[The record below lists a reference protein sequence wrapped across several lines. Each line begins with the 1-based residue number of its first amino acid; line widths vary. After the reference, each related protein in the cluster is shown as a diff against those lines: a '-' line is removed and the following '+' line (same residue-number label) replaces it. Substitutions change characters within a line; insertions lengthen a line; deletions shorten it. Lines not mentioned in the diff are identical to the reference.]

1 MKLIRFDDWRTGLL
15 VQLPEGPYLVDV
27 IGSLGML
34 APEDPIASGV
44 LNSLL
49 KDGKGWAP
57 LIEHWDYVRVA
68 LRRLAVTAS
77 TSPNHRSLTMR
88 PFDRIRVASPSMKRQ
103 SIVTLELAELADVA
117 FDPTGRATIERQSAS
132 PAAEDRFHA
141 AGTIALDDHPDKSI
155 GEKDQDPYWGN
166 RQG

>member
-1 MKLIRFDDWRTGLL
+1 MMKLIRFDDWQTGLL
-15 VQLPEGPYLVDV
+15 VQLREGPYLVDV
-27 IGSLGML
+27 IASLGL
-34 APEDPIASGV
+34 FAPVDPIASGV
-44 LNSLL
+44 LNSIL

-77 TSPNHRSLTMR
+77 TRPDHPSLTMR
-88 PFDRIRVASPSMKRQ
+88 PFDGVRVVSPAMKRQ
-103 SIVTLELAELADVA
+103 SIATLEIAELADVA

-132 PAAEDRFHA
+132 PRRRIEI
-141 AGTIALDDHPDKSI
+141 IALHDRRHRSSRECK
-155 GEKDQDPYWGN
+155 EQDPYWWN